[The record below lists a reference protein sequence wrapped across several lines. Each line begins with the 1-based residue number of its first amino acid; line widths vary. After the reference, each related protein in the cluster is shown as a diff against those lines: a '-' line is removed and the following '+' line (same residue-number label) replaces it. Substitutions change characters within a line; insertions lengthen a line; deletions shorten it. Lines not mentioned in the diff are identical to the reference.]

1 MWKRKQKAKE
11 ASEEKSTIE
20 EGQADEAVKDE
31 AVKDEASKEQQVEE
45 VKEPTPAVKEEPS
58 KKEQQA
64 GEIVNKEISEETPP
78 TEEEFF
84 NGVFIFGK
92 RVESG
97 FKKLITALFTIFLLP
112 PIILFGLLVITSVVL
127 LAFPLIAIALPIVLL
142 ALCMLLIAMPVV
154 FPFITLMVLI
164 TGKGKIH
171 FGLENKKFAIK
182 VFGLTLPPHAD
193 RQ

>member
-31 AVKDEASKEQQVEE
+31 ASKEQQVEE
-45 VKEPTPAVKEEPS
+45 VKEPTPAGKEGPS

-182 VFGLTLPPHAD
+182 IFGLTLPPHAD